1 MIIAVKHVILC
12 IVAGGVVLATGTP
25 ALAAPKDP
33 LAALRAQ
40 LSPGRGVTLKQKT
53 VGKSPSTLA
62 RSGRVQFDRRGI
74 AASDLTGKL
83 SVPGGD
89 GAEQDDGGQA
99 AAITKPERTLRVGRT
114 SYVKGGPIG
123 PALPKGKSWF
133 KQSPGWTCG
142 MTAMYGDFVN
152 AAEPST
158 LKALLA
164 RSARKGTTYTGSMSV
179 KDLRRVSAWTRDTLW
194 WQLAAGVKVHWTLVV
209 SPSGLPR
216 TLTTKLASAKVG
228 MSATGMKTTYSG
240 WGARVSIKA
249 PPRSAVTTK
258 LDPEKGGLRLPPA
271 PKR

>member
-1 MIIAVKHVILC
+1 M
-12 IVAGGVVLATGTP
+12 
-25 ALAAPKDP
+25 
-33 LAALRAQ
+33 
-40 LSPGRGVTLKQKT
+40 
-53 VGKSPSTLA
+53 
-62 RSGRVQFDRRGI
+62 I

-99 AAITKPERTLRVGRT
+99 AALTKPERTLRVGRT
-114 SYVKGGPIG
+114 SYVKGGPVG
-123 PALPKGKSWF
+123 AALPEGKSWF